1 MTKPLTILVAEDDS
15 SDALLLK
22 LAFSE
27 AEVIVPMNFV
37 RDGME
42 AMDYLR
48 GVPPFDD
55 RAKYPLPDLLVLD
68 LKMPRMDGF
77 EVLTWLR
84 QQPGS
89 ERITVAVLSGTT
101 WPADIQRAYAL
112 GADFCLNKLFGFR
125 QLVNVVERM
134 AEKWSLPLPAAPTDQ
149 QPRLPSRIPRPGV

>member
-1 MTKPLTILVAEDDS
+1 MTILVAEDDAR
-15 SDALLLK
+15 DALLLK
-22 LAFSE
+22 VALDQ
-27 AEVIVPMNFV
+27 AELTVPVNFV
-37 RDGME
+37 RDGVE
-42 AMDYLR
+42 VMDYLR

-55 RAKYPLPDLLVLD
+55 RATYPLPDLLVLD

-84 QQPGS
+84 RQPGS

-125 QLVNVVERM
+125 QLVDVVERM
-134 AEKWSLPLPAAPTDQ
+134 EEKWSHPLPQ
-149 QPRLPSRIPRPGV
+149 VKRG

>member
-1 MTKPLTILVAEDDS
+1 MSKPLTILVAEDNATQ
-15 SDALLLK
+15 ALMLK
-22 LAFSE
+22 VAFDQ
-27 AEVIVPMNFV
+27 AELTVPTHFV

-42 AMDYLR
+42 ALNYLR
-48 GVPPFDD
+48 GVPPFDN
-55 RAKYPLPDLLVLD
+55 RAKHPLPDLLVLD

-89 ERITVAVLSGTT
+89 QRITVVVLSGTT

-125 QLVNVVERM
+125 QLVDVVERM
-134 AEKWSLPLPAAPTDQ
+134 EEKWSHPLPLATDPPRTSAPRT
-149 QPRLPSRIPRPGV
+149 V

>member
-1 MTKPLTILVAEDDS
+1 MTILVAEDDAR
-15 SDALLLK
+15 DALLLK
-22 LAFSE
+22 VALDQ
-27 AEVIVPMNFV
+27 AELTVPTHFV

-42 AMDYLR
+42 ALNYLR
-48 GVPPFDD
+48 GVPPFDN
-55 RAKYPLPDLLVLD
+55 RAKHPLPDLLVLD

-84 QQPGS
+84 RQPGS

-125 QLVNVVERM
+125 QLVDVVERM
-134 AEKWSLPLPAAPTDQ
+134 EEKWSHPLPQ
-149 QPRLPSRIPRPGV
+149 VKRG

>member
-1 MTKPLTILVAEDDS
+1 MTILVAEDDAR
-15 SDALLLK
+15 DALLLK
-22 LAFSE
+22 VALDQ
-27 AEVIVPMNFV
+27 AELTVPVNFV
-37 RDGME
+37 SDGVEVMN
-42 AMDYLR
+42 YLR

-55 RAKYPLPDLLVLD
+55 RATYPLPDLLVLD

-125 QLVNVVERM
+125 QLVDVVVRM
-134 AEKWSLPLPAAPTDQ
+134 EEKWSHPLPQ
-149 QPRLPSRIPRPGV
+149 IKRG